1 MVGVDFDKIE
11 FQLFGLDLLEPMAL
25 ITDGVLGLLSIF
37 FAIKLVK
44 VNSKLPFYIY
54 WKWFFFIFG
63 IGMIFG
69 GIGHTFYNQL
79 GMYGK
84 VWAWIFGPIGIFLAE
99 KAMIAT
105 HWNDKT
111 KALLNKLVVLEMIL
125 TYIAFIIL
133 LFTAPES
140 KKSTLPFLPIAI
152 NTMIGFIGI
161 VGILSFKYTEKL
173 SAKFKYFWLGILIML
188 PTALIFLMKINLHQW
203 FDKNDFSH
211 ILFIIGITYF
221 FLGVNSLS
229 KGLKQST

>member
-1 MVGVDFDKIE
+1 MIGIDFPKIE
-11 FQLFGLDLLEPMAL
+11 FQLFGLDLLEPMSL
-25 ITDGVLGLLSIF
+25 ITDGILGLLSIF
-37 FAIKLVK
+37 FAFKLAK
-44 VNSKLPFYIY
+44 INSKLPFYIY
-54 WKWFFFIFG
+54 WKWFFLIFG

-84 VWAWIFGPIGIFLAE
+84 VWAWIFGPIGIFLSE

-105 HWNDKT
+105 HWNTKT
-111 KALLNKLVVLEMIL
+111 KKTLNKLIILEMIL

-133 LFTAPES
+133 LFTADDS

-152 NTMIGFIGI
+152 NTMVGFIGV

-173 SAKFKYFWLGILIML
+173 SVKFKYFWLGILIML

-221 FLGVNSLS
+221 FLGVYNLS
-229 KGLKQST
+229 KGLKQTA

>member
-1 MVGVDFDKIE
+1 MVGIDFPKIE

-25 ITDGVLGLLSIF
+25 ITDGVLGFLSIF
-37 FAIKLVK
+37 FAYRIAK
-44 VNSKLPFYIY
+44 VDSNLPFYKY
-54 WKWFFFIFG
+54 WKLFFLVFG

-84 VWAWIFGPIGIFLAE
+84 VWAWIYGPIGIFLAE

-105 HWNDKT
+105 HWDQNK
-111 KALLNKLVVLEMIL
+111 KQLFNKLIIIEMIL
-125 TYIAFIIL
+125 TYIAFVIL
-133 LFTAPES
+133 LIFADES

-152 NTMIGFIGI
+152 NTMVGFIGF
-161 VGILSFKYTEKL
+161 VGVLSFKYTEKL

-229 KGLKQST
+229 KGLKQTT